1 MDRHHRRFDRQYRRL
16 AQAVPGVGGALHR
29 LATPRYRL
37 IRVPVAVLLM
47 LGAFL
52 WFLPF
57 FGLWMFP
64 LGLMLLA
71 VDVPALRPAMSAAGI
86 RLRRWWRRRRASPSS
101 R

>member
-1 MDRHHRRFDRQYRRL
+1 MNRDARRFDRQFDRL
-16 AQAVPGVGGALHR
+16 TAAVPWLGRPLQA

-37 IRVPVAVLLM
+37 VRMPAAILLILGSVL
-47 LGAFL
+47 AI
-52 WFLPF
+52 LPG
-57 FGLWMFP
+57 FGLWMLP

-86 RLRRWWRRRRASPSS
+86 RLRRWLRRRRAAISG

>member
-1 MDRHHRRFDRQYRRL
+1 MNRQHRRFDRQYARL
-16 AQAVPGVGGALHR
+16 SRSVPLLGGTLHA

-37 IRVPVAVLLM
+37 VRLPAAILLI
-47 LGAFL
+47 LGSFL
-52 WFLPF
+52 AILPG
-57 FGLWMFP
+57 FGLWMLP

-86 RLRRWWRRRRASPSS
+86 RLRRWLRRWRPNGAS